1 MDLEEAWC
9 PTELDDFN
17 NTIEG
22 ALGDTFGNCEPTCQ
36 PGKPN
41 KNITVKTTD
50 DKHWS
55 RSTSF
60 LVTIS
65 VCLLLFILSVITFYY
80 FHVKRRKEKGS
91 VETINLETILNGNPA
106 MMNSEMILNEQA
118 SHLSYSGK
126 YEMDRSQFEL
136 GRKLGGGAF
145 GSVHQGVTE
154 DFINSQKKTKVA
166 IKSVNNPLDPSQIHA
181 LMCEIKVLDKLEMR
195 LDLVNMVGACT
206 TKVRTGELWLL
217 LEFCPHGDLKNFLLK
232 NRDIILQD
240 IDNEA
245 PHKTLNSRLFIKWSH
260 SISKG
265 MEYLSSKN
273 IMHGD
278 LAARNILIG
287 NFNHDEQYLA
297 KICDFGLAKA
307 FYDQT
312 SYEKE
317 DRNQVP
323 WKWMDINYY
332 TTGKFTMSSDVW
344 SFGVVFWEMLSMG
357 QIPYAGGSAND
368 TIKEIK
374 AGFRLPVPDEIF
386 KVQWLVKC
394 YKDVAKMCW
403 QLDPKQRWKFS
414 DVVKNFDAY
423 LTTEEKEQHKRLEQ
437 SVVKVEKRLSQKR
450 ISHRVSNEYQMDC
463 NDQVFKLRKKD

>member
-1 MDLEEAWC
+1 MKLEEAWC
-9 PTELDDFN
+9 PTELDAVG
-17 NTIEG
+17 NTISG
-22 ALGDTFGNCEPTCQ
+22 ALGDTFGSCEPICQ
-36 PGKPN
+36 PRNSTGDITEN
-41 KNITVKTTD
+41 TTEKNIEE
-50 DKHWS
+50 KHWS
-55 RSTSF
+55 RSTLF
-60 LVTIS
+60 IVLIS
-65 VCLLLFILSVITFYY
+65 VCFFLFISSIIIIYLC
-80 FHVKRRKEKGS
+80 VKRKKGEGK

-126 YEMDRSQFEL
+126 YEMDRSKFEV

-154 DFINSQKKTKVA
+154 DVINLRIKTKVA

-181 LMCEIKVLDKLEMR
+181 LMCEIKVLDQLEKR

-206 TKVRTGELWLL
+206 TKFRTGELWLL

-232 NRDIILQD
+232 NRDVILQD
-240 IDNEA
+240 IDNQV
-245 PHKTLNSRLFIKWSH
+245 PHKNLNTRLFIKWSH

-287 NFNHDEQYLA
+287 NFNQDEQYLA
-297 KICDFGLAKA
+297 KICDFGLSKA

-312 SYEKE
+312 SYEKQ
-317 DRNQVP
+317 DRNKVP
-323 WKWMDINYY
+323 WKWMDIDYY
-332 TTGKFTMSSDVW
+332 TTGKFTMKSDVW
-344 SFGVVFWEMLSMG
+344 SFGVVFWEMLSLG
-357 QIPYAGGSAND
+357 QIPYAGDDAND
-368 TIKEIK
+368 MIKEIK
-374 AGFRLPVPDEIF
+374 AGFRLPVPDEIGE
-386 KVQWLVKC
+386 VQWLVKC
-394 YKDVAKMCW
+394 YEEVTKMCW

-414 DVVKNFDAY
+414 DLVKKFDTY
-423 LTTEEKEQHKRLEQ
+423 LTTDEKEQLKRLEQ

-450 ISHRVSNEYQMDC
+450 ISQRDVSNEYQIDC
-463 NDQVFKLRKKD
+463 SDQV